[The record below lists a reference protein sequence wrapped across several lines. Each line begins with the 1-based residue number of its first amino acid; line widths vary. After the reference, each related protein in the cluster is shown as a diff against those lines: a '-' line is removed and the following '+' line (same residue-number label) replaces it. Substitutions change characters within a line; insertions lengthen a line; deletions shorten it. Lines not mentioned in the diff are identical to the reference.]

1 MGRFSGPE
9 FHISKLKIYHEKTQM
24 EGKVQKNAQFFVGG
38 QRRNSMFSWQP
49 SAWPVLK
56 WNQVAKFLK
65 NFEVYFVLYTQEND
79 IFKKEIYAFVN
90 IFIRYG
96 IYILRSAWAL
106 QFEICV
112 EFCHCW
118 FYLHEWI
125 HKPVS
130 VMGIALKDSFMAFWI
145 IFFEK

>member
-1 MGRFSGPE
+1 MWRFSGPE

-24 EGKVQKNAQFFVGG
+24 EGKVRKNAQFFVGG

-49 SAWPVLK
+49 ASAWPVLK

-90 IFIRYG
+90 IFIRY
-96 IYILRSAWAL
+96 IH
-106 QFEICV
+106 FEISLGPPIWDL
-112 EFCHCW
+112 CW
-118 FYLHEWI
+118 ILPLLILLAWMDPQASQCYGYC
-125 HKPVS
+125 S
-130 VMGIALKDSFMAFWI
+130 
-145 IFFEK
+145 